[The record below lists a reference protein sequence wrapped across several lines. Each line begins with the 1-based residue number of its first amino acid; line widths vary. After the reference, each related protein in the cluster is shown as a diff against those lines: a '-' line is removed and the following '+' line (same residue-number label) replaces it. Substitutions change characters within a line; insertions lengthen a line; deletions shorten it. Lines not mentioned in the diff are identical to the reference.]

1 MEGNQYSGGVPEPS
15 CEPEFLR
22 QKVLQSPGELTQE
35 YTDRWGQEQASL
47 KQAIQIDSRT
57 CL

>member
-1 MEGNQYSGGVPEPS
+1 MEGNRYSGGVPEPS
-15 CEPEFLR
+15 CELQFLH
-22 QKVLQSPGELTQE
+22 QVLQSPGELTQE

-47 KQAIQIDSRT
+47 KQAIETDSRT